1 MKKWQVKNAIG
12 MWKKDPSISMTCA
25 EERAVTPRPSFTTT
39 TPAWRPSYT
48 TTRPTQRPSYG
59 TTRRPT
65 YGTTTP
71 TPRPSYIVCITDCTN
86 PYLLLLTTQFF
97 KMTHVTG
104 HHSICLSGHVE
115 DCWLQVSHDATLD
128 CDLNR

>member
-1 MKKWQVKNAIG
+1 MNINILRVNNIYATIKVSFKTHGLLILGNCPESSMKKWQVKNAIG

-39 TPAWRPSYT
+39 TPARRPSYT

-71 TPRPSYIVCITDCTN
+71 TPRPSHMVHITACFIAN
-86 PYLLLLTTQFF
+86 PFF
-97 KMTHVTG
+97 H
-104 HHSICLSGHVE
+104 CPALF
-115 DCWLQVSHDATLD
+115 
-128 CDLNR
+128 